1 MMLAPGVGKQYKL
14 PIFSY
19 LVLISLKTLK
29 LNRAIL
35 TVTVPGSILSLEVC
49 NFLTRKFVAIGIEL
63 EKEVLLI
70 NTCNIYIHSMAQ
82 LCNFFLRKAN
92 NFLLTSEK

>member
-1 MMLAPGVGKQYKL
+1 MMLAPGLGKQYKL

-35 TVTVPGSILSLEVC
+35 MVMVRGSILSFEVC
-49 NFLTRKFVAIGIEL
+49 NFLTQKFLAIGIVL
-63 EKEVLLI
+63 EKEILLI
-70 NTCNIYIHSMAQ
+70 NTCNIYIHSMVQ
-82 LCNFFLRKAN
+82 SCNFFKK
-92 NFLLTSEK
+92 SK

>member
-1 MMLAPGVGKQYKL
+1 MLAPGLGKQYKL

-29 LNRAIL
+29 LNTAIL
-35 TVTVPGSILSLEVC
+35 VVTVRGSVLSLEVC
-49 NFLTRKFVAIGIEL
+49 KFLTQQILAIGIEL

-70 NTCNIYIHSMAQ
+70 NTCNIYILSLVQ
-82 LCNFFLRKAN
+82 SCNFF
-92 NFLLTSEK
+92 